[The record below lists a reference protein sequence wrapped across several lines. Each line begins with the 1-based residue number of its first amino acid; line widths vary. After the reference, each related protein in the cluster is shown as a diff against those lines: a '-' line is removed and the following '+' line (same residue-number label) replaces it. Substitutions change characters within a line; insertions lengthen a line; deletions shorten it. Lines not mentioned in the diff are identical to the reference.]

1 MADAGIKAIVFDE
14 SMWEGIRRELLEAAN
29 NCQAARETQVASCAK
44 KLTKAKYGIF
54 QRFMAG
60 ARARTDIADKE
71 KMVVVGAMATVYFR
85 FVEEFQNSLV
95 YRHVEDLSNQVSRH
109 YNDKAPAIREDD
121 RLYEALYYIV
131 GYVLQAGKKNGTRR
145 SGGNNK
151 SEIGSALVLLA
162 ENAAYDSSADAADE
176 LLNSDLPFGM
186 TMRTEQF
193 NNLTYPKRQVFDCFV
208 SIENVFSCCL
218 TGENFC
224 AYGSF
229 LLRKICTALVNTDAL
244 TAVVASLLP
253 EGTGEEIVRQVVMFL
268 VRTYGRLRGKDA
280 LRKMNSALKRKGT
293 SQSTRSTLAVQSAM
307 AVSKNN
313 KKRKRSSEE
322 AASVEDTEGAELVET
337 HVDTGEIDSVLQ
349 ELEEEDEND
358 EDAGTKI
365 SEEEEPDSN

>member
-1 MADAGIKAIVFDE
+1 
-14 SMWEGIRRELLEAAN
+14 
-29 NCQAARETQVASCAK
+29 
-44 KLTKAKYGIF
+44 
-54 QRFMAG
+54 
-60 ARARTDIADKE
+60 
-71 KMVVVGAMATVYFR
+71 
-85 FVEEFQNSLV
+85 
-95 YRHVEDLSNQVSRH
+95 
-109 YNDKAPAIREDD
+109 
-121 RLYEALYYIV
+121 
-131 GYVLQAGKKNGTRR
+131 
-145 SGGNNK
+145 
-151 SEIGSALVLLA
+151 
-162 ENAAYDSSADAADE
+162 
-176 LLNSDLPFGM
+176 
-186 TMRTEQF
+186 
-193 NNLTYPKRQVFDCFV
+193 
-208 SIENVFSCCL
+208 
-218 TGENFC
+218 
-224 AYGSF
+224 
-229 LLRKICTALVNTDAL
+229 VNTDAL

-268 VRTYGRLRGKDA
+268 ARTYGRLRGKDA